1 MVLNRSR
8 RSWPCSNDSRPRAN
22 GLEVASVSIL
32 PGVLEKAGE
41 LPVASFEVEAAFAD
55 VIDGDLDLVGL
66 ASRFFGGLSNCQQS
80 IVVHGFRSSYPGRR
94 AFRRRDGLKTHVF
107 PSRRHLSHLPES
119 CDFSHRILAWK
130 HVWHVL
136 RRGTPGSDR
145 DAIVSV
151 SV

>member
-1 MVLNRSR
+1 M
-8 RSWPCSNDSRPRAN
+8 
-22 GLEVASVSIL
+22 L

-41 LPVASFEVEAAFAD
+41 LPAASFEVEAAFAD

-66 ASRFFGGLSNCQQS
+66 ASRFFGGLSKTVSGQG
-80 IVVHGFRSSYPGRR
+80 VLHGFSVHPYPGRR
-94 AFRRRDGLKTHVF
+94 ALRRRDGLKTHVF

-136 RRGTPGSDR
+136 RRGTPESDR
-145 DAIVSV
+145 EAIVYFRV
-151 SV
+151 RREVLQ

>member
-1 MVLNRSR
+1 M
-8 RSWPCSNDSRPRAN
+8 
-22 GLEVASVSIL
+22 L
-32 PGVLEKAGE
+32 PGVLEKTGE
-41 LPVASFEVEAAFAD
+41 LPVASFEVEAALAD

-66 ASRFFGGLSNCQQS
+66 ASRFFGG
-80 IVVHGFRSSYPGRR
+80 PGRR

-136 RRGTPGSDR
+136 RRGTPESDR
-145 DAIVSV
+145 DAIVYFRIRREV
-151 SV
+151 LQ